1 MCPKIRSIFRRDGD
15 DFMIIVIDNYDS
27 FTYNLVHYIG
37 EFEQDIKVIRNDEM
51 SVPEI
56 MDNNPSKIVISPG
69 PCTPKEAGIS
79 VELIKTAEVP
89 ILGVCLG
96 HQAIGAAFGGNIIK
110 APEVFHGKTSSIDHD
125 GSLLFSEIEKSYDV
139 VRYHS
144 LIIDMKTLPRELNV
158 TATLSDDEEIIMA
171 VEHINRPIYGVQ
183 FHPESI
189 DTNNGT
195 KLIENFIKKI

>member
-1 MCPKIRSIFRRDGD
+1 
-15 DFMIIVIDNYDS
+15 MILLIDNYDS
-27 FTYNLVHYIG
+27 FTYNLVHYVEELG
-37 EFEQDIKVIRNDEM
+37 HRVQVHRNDRI
-51 SVPEI
+51 SIKKILEI
-56 MDNNPSKIVISPG
+56 NPNKIIISPG
-69 PCTPKEAGIS
+69 PCTPNEAGICI
-79 VELIKTAEVP
+79 ELINKLYDKKP

-110 APEVFHGKTSSIDHD
+110 APEIFHGKTSSIDHD

-144 LIIDMKTLPRELNV
+144 LIIDMKTLPSELNV
-158 TATLSDDEEIIMA
+158 TATLSDDKEIIMA
-171 VEHINRPIYGVQ
+171 VEHINKPIYGVQ

-189 DTNNGT
+189 DTNNGI